1 MLFRSLGAAHEVVD
15 RLEALAGCIDGP
27 LATIHAAHA
36 RALAERDVQAQRD
49 VIDRYEAIDVLMI
62 AAEAAAEL
70 ADMHRARAESRLAT
84 AAQQRSAEL
93 AARAGGLRTPAL
105 ARGEGIEPLTARE
118 REVALL
124 AAAGRSSRDIGDR
137 LGMSTRTVDTHLAR
151 VYRKLGIAGRS
162 DLATALGALGD
173 VNTVTT

>member
-1 MLFRSLGAAHEVVD
+1 M
-15 RLEALAGCIDGP
+15 
-27 LATIHAAHA
+27 
-36 RALAERDVQAQRD
+36 
-49 VIDRYEAIDVLMI
+49 IDRYEEIDVLML

-70 ADMHRARAESRLAT
+70 ADIYRARAEARLAT

-93 AARAGGLRTPAL
+93 AERAGGLHTPAL
-105 ARGEGIEPLTARE
+105 ARGQGIEPLTARE

-124 AAAGRSSRDIGDR
+124 AAAGRSGRDIGDR

-162 DLATALGALGD
+162 DLTGALGD
-173 VNTVTT
+173 VNTVIT